1 MRRKW
6 NVFCMGGTALG
17 SINPNFTDPQL
28 HEIVFLSCFLIL
40 SHRDDD
46 EDDTSQVEETLPPP
60 SQPAVSLHNPYLDV
74 RTQRPCLLL

>member
-1 MRRKW
+1 MKLCFYR
-6 NVFCMGGTALG
+6 V
-17 SINPNFTDPQL
+17 
-28 HEIVFLSCFLIL
+28 FLIL

-74 RTQRPCLLL
+74 RTQRQCLLL